1 MRTLTQRRVLRLVR
15 AARERFRADD
25 LGTQA
30 SAWAYTA
37 YLSLFPLMLLALS
50 VAGYVLAGRTEE
62 ELRDLLESLPGIG
75 PLLERYLEGIV
86 VAREGLGLIALGGVV
101 WAATGLAG
109 RTTAALARIFRTPDP
124 GLVRRRLRALVS
136 MLALGTLILAALIL
150 SSLVAGVELP
160 GPLGLLGRVASLL
173 GVAALELLFFLLSYR
188 LLTPDQGLPIRDHLP
203 GAIAMTVGWN
213 ALKLVG
219 GLLVTRVVIRVSAL
233 YGTIGAVFGILVF
246 LRVAAVMYLGAAE
259 LSALL
264 REERAAGAGISAP

>member
-1 MRTLTQRRVLRLVR
+1 MGTLTQRRLVRVFR

-50 VAGYVLAGRTEE
+50 VAGYVFAGRTEE
-62 ELRDLLESLPGIG
+62 ELRDLFETLPGIG
-75 PLLERYLEGIV
+75 PLLERYLDGIV
-86 VAREGLGLIALGGVV
+86 VAREGLGLIALGGVA

-109 RTTAALARIFRTPDP
+109 RTASALARIFRTPDP

-136 MLALGTLILAALIL
+136 MLVLGALILGALVL
-150 SSLVAGVELP
+150 SSLVAGIDLS
-160 GPLGLLGRVASLL
+160 GPLGNFGRVASFL
-173 GVAALELLFFLLSYR
+173 GVAVLELAFFLLSYR
-188 LLTPDQGLPIRDHLP
+188 LLTPEGGPAARDHLP
-203 GAIAMTVGWN
+203 GAIAMTLGWN

-219 GLLVTRVVIRVSAL
+219 GIFVTRVVIRASAL
-233 YGTIGAVFGILVF
+233 YGTIGAVFGVLVF

-259 LSALL
+259 LSALV
-264 REERAAGAGISAP
+264 REQRREPVGL